1 MKTMQ
6 ELLEGLNS
14 ATLSIWK
21 DACERHASMLKCTL
35 ETANSLVHLIEIHNQ
50 FHTTKWALSQ
60 IETELKR
67 RDELAEANRKA
78 LGLDQPDLGEQLWI
92 DGYGEQLD
100 QERQRRKAELNKI
113 NRLRVRLPPFAKIP
127 VKEKE
132 GAEQGWVELETI
144 VHIDGEALKEGA
156 VVSIVRKHQEDRKK
170 RVCGNCVRRIETP
183 EYPYGW
189 CSWGG
194 FPATVNGAGPEH
206 CGNFD
211 PRPVKEVPTFEASN
225 GDKLLKVC
233 GNCVNW
239 KQKGERVDDGDCG
252 GAYRNA
258 ADFTCPEFDPI
269 PLPQTPPAEAVA
281 ALDHLPTP
289 EEFDPNDPRR

>member
-35 ETANSLVHLIEIHNQ
+35 ETANSLVHLIEINQ

-100 QERQRRKAELNKI
+100 QERQRRKLNSTRSTACAWDSAFCKDPREGEGRRRARLGGVELNTKP
-113 NRLRVRLPPFAKIP
+113 R
-127 VKEKE
+127 
-132 GAEQGWVELETI
+132 T
-144 VHIDGEALKEGA
+144 
-156 VVSIVRKHQEDRKK
+156 
-170 RVCGNCVRRIETP
+170 CGNCANWEKHYSQVC
-183 EYPYGW
+183 GW
-189 CSWGG
+189 C
-194 FPATVNGAGPEH
+194 
-206 CGNFD
+206 
-211 PRPVKEVPTFEASN
+211 RFEART
-225 GDKLLKVC
+225 GCAKKI
-233 GNCVNW
+233 
-239 KQKGERVDDGDCG
+239 Q
-252 GAYRNA
+252 
-258 ADFTCPEFDPI
+258 
-269 PLPQTPPAEAVA
+269 PARTSTRC
-281 ALDHLPTP
+281 LCHPHHQ
-289 EEFDPNDPRR
+289 PRQ

>member
-113 NRLRVRLPPFAKIP
+113 NRLRVGLPPFAKIP

-132 GAEQGWVELETI
+132 GAEQGWVELELNT
-144 VHIDGEALKEGA
+144 KP
-156 VVSIVRKHQEDRKK
+156 RT
-170 RVCGNCVRRIETP
+170 CGNCANWEKHYSQVC
-183 EYPYGW
+183 GW
-189 CSWGG
+189 CRFSANWMREEN
-194 FPATVNGAGPEH
+194 PTCSH
-206 CGNFD
+206 FD
-211 PRPVKEVPTFEASN
+211 P
-225 GDKLLKVC
+225 L
-233 GNCVNW
+233 
-239 KQKGERVDDGDCG
+239 
-252 GAYRNA
+252 
-258 ADFTCPEFDPI
+258 
-269 PLPQTPPAEAVA
+269 PLPQTPPAEAVEVAESLINICENCASHSRKQDPAGFCAKFGCKMPATNPVDPCVHFRNKLASERAVA
-281 ALDHLPTP
+281 ALDSLPTQ